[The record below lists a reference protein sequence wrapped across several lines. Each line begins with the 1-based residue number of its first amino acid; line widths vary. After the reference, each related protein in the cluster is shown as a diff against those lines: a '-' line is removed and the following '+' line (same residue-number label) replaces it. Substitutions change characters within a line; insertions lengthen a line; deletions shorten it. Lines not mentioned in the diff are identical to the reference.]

1 MPYKLANR
9 NVLVTGGTDTPHKRG
24 LGEAICLKFAAE
36 GCNVAI
42 NYVSSEAKA
51 KELKGR
57 IEGEFGMKAIC
68 LRAVGAFSFSLR
80 ADIMDEANA
89 YFVDK
94 DMSQESDC
102 IAVVKETI
110 EGLGGLDIII
120 SNAGYTRF
128 STFSDISAPTAED
141 WQKCYSTNVVA
152 QSILM
157 REALSTFQA
166 NEEGG
171 VFIITSS
178 IAGVITG
185 GSSMPYSVTKAAQ
198 LHLMKCLAATQGPK
212 LRVNAVLPGLLLTEW
227 GKLYSEEDQE
237 RLKDRAY
244 LKRVVNASL
253 FPFMLSIRLRH
264 VPYLRPAKGRLY

>member
-1 MPYKLANR
+1 MPYKLTNR
-9 NVLVTGGTDTPHKRG
+9 NVLVTGGTRG

-42 NYVSSEAKA
+42 NYVSSEHKA
-51 KELKGR
+51 KELKER
-57 IEGEFGMKAIC
+57 VEREFGVRVVC
-68 LRAVGAFSFSLR
+68 LRADVSL
-80 ADIMDEANA
+80 
-89 YFVDK
+89 
-94 DMSQESDC
+94 ESDC
-102 IAVVKETI
+102 ISVVKETI
-110 EGLGGLDIII
+110 KGLGGLDVII

-128 STFSDISAPTAED
+128 STFSDISAPIAED
-141 WQKCYSTNVVA
+141 WQKCYAINVVA

-171 VFIITSS
+171 VFIMTSS

-212 LRVNAVLPGLLLTEW
+212 VRVNAVLPGLLLTEW
-227 GKLYSEEDQE
+227 GRLYSEEDQE
-237 RLKDRAY
+237 RLRDRAY
-244 LKRVVNASL
+244 LKRVTDIEDCAQV
-253 FPFMLSIRLRH
+253 FVDI
-264 VPYLRPAKGRLY
+264 AKNSSMTGQKIQVDSGLAQNV